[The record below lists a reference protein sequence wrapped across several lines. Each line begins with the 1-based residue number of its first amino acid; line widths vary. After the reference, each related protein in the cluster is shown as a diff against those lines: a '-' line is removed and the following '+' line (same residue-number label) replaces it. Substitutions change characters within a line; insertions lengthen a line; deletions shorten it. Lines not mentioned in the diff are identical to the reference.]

1 MLKKYRNQV
10 LTIICLPRE
19 CQRLKEL
26 FYEELSNVSI
36 VELKEKFVKEK
47 EAERFLENLAE
58 EKQISA
64 DAKLANKI
72 QEGKGYLV
80 PELRG
85 IFDSWY
91 DQKLKTE
98 IYPQYQDVLTIKAEE
113 IKAIPKG
120 TAYERLQ
127 KMVGITQ
134 IKAVIEKAL
143 NYNKLQ
149 KIYREKG
156 IKTGRPVMHMVFTGN
171 PGTAKTTVARLLA
184 QIMQDNGLL
193 SRGHLVEVGRSDLV
207 GKYVGWTAKCV
218 KEKFKEA
225 KGGVLFIDEAYSLL
239 DNRAGSYGDEAIN
252 TIVQEMENHREE
264 LVVIFAGYPG
274 KNGRIYSE
282 KSRTQIKNSISCFVS

>member
-1 MLKKYRNQV
+1 MRIWQKKSKYLLMQSLPIRYR
-10 LTIICLPRE
+10 
-19 CQRLKEL
+19 
-26 FYEELSNVSI
+26 
-36 VELKEKFVKEK
+36 KEKDTWYQS
-47 EAERFLENLAE
+47 LEE
-58 EKQISA
+58 
-64 DAKLANKI
+64 
-72 QEGKGYLV
+72 V
-80 PELRG
+80 
-85 IFDSWY
+85 FDSWY

-193 SRGHLVEVGRSDLV
+193 SKRTS
-207 GKYVGWTAKCV
+207 
-218 KEKFKEA
+218 
-225 KGGVLFIDEAYSLL
+225 GGSWKI
-239 DNRAGSYGDEAIN
+239 
-252 TIVQEMENHREE
+252 
-264 LVVIFAGYPG
+264 
-274 KNGRIYSE
+274 
-282 KSRTQIKNSISCFVS
+282 

>member
-1 MLKKYRNQV
+1 MLYKASFGGSVVVKVLMEDSEETDYATELNEQIQLICKMLKKYRNQV

-113 IKAIPKG
+113 IRR
-120 TAYERLQ
+120 YR
-127 KMVGITQ
+127 
-134 IKAVIEKAL
+134 KAL
-143 NYNKLQ
+143 PMKDCRKWWELPKL
-149 KIYREKG
+149 KR
-156 IKTGRPVMHMVFTGN
+156 
-171 PGTAKTTVARLLA
+171 
-184 QIMQDNGLL
+184 
-193 SRGHLVEVGRSDLV
+193 
-207 GKYVGWTAKCV
+207 
-218 KEKFKEA
+218 
-225 KGGVLFIDEAYSLL
+225 
-239 DNRAGSYGDEAIN
+239 
-252 TIVQEMENHREE
+252 
-264 LVVIFAGYPG
+264 
-274 KNGRIYSE
+274 
-282 KSRTQIKNSISCFVS
+282 

>member
-1 MLKKYRNQV
+1 
-10 LTIICLPRE
+10 
-19 CQRLKEL
+19 
-26 FYEELSNVSI
+26 
-36 VELKEKFVKEK
+36 
-47 EAERFLENLAE
+47 
-58 EKQISA
+58 
-64 DAKLANKI
+64 
-72 QEGKGYLV
+72 
-80 PELRG
+80 
-85 IFDSWY
+85 
-91 DQKLKTE
+91 
-98 IYPQYQDVLTIKAEE
+98 
-113 IKAIPKG
+113 
-120 TAYERLQ
+120 
-127 KMVGITQ
+127 MVGITQ

-264 LVVIFAGYPG
+264 LVVIFAGYPEKMEEFIQKNPGLRSRIAFHVSFPDYNELELCLIAKLMG
-274 KNGRIYSE
+274 KE
-282 KSRTQIKNSISCFVS
+282 KEIELTQVDMGNLRNVLS